1 MADWAQRIMTEYPD
15 FSIVGEEWSYNPLLV
30 AYWQHGK
37 QNRDGYQSYLKS
49 TMDFPMQ
56 KTLVESLVEKEDW
69 NSGLIRLYE
78 ALANDFHYASPKD
91 LLLFADNHDM
101 DRVFTQLNEDPV
113 LTRMALAYVLIAP
126 RIPQIY
132 YGTEILMENSEKPD
146 SHGRIRSDFP
156 GGWMGDQ
163 VNAFEGEGL
172 TAEQRKMQEFLKKL
186 LQFRKQ
192 EPAIHSG
199 QTKHF
204 APEHGVYVLFR
215 YIGDNKVVLIL
226 NKNQNTADLE
236 VSRFSEMGLE
246 GAYLREIISG
256 ESMAWEGILTL
267 RERGVL
273 ILSNAK

>member
-1 MADWAQRIMTEYPD
+1 
-15 FSIVGEEWSYNPLLV
+15 
-30 AYWQHGK
+30 
-37 QNRDGYQSYLKS
+37 
-49 TMDFPMQ
+49 
-56 KTLVESLVEKEDW
+56 
-69 NSGLIRLYE
+69 
-78 ALANDFHYASPKD
+78 
-91 LLLFADNHDM
+91 
-101 DRVFTQLNEDPV
+101 
-113 LTRMALAYVLIAP
+113 
-126 RIPQIY
+126 
-132 YGTEILMENSEKPD
+132 MENSAKPD

-172 TAEQRKMQEFLKKL
+172 TAEQRKMQGFLKKL

-204 APEHGVYVLFR
+204 APEDGVYVLFR
-215 YIGDNKVVLIL
+215 YLGDNKVVLIL
-226 NKNQNTADLE
+226 NKNHKTVDLE

-256 ESMAWEGILTL
+256 DSMAWEGKLTL
-267 RERGVL
+267 RERGVM